1 MRISES
7 KIEEIRNSVDIVDV
21 ISQHVQLRKRG
32 KNFIGLCPFHSEKTP
47 SFTVSED
54 KQIFHCFGCHTGGN
68 VFKFLTEFHKISF
81 VEAVQEIAEQ
91 QGITIEFDKQEY
103 TEQQSEQEVLYDINT
118 EAARYFLNNLL
129 NDDEGEF
136 ARKYLQ
142 ERNIKTQ
149 TLRSFGLG
157 YSLRGWENFISYAKS
172 RNLNIDKCIQ
182 LGLIGKNSEGKLY
195 DKLPGRLIFPIF
207 SPNGRVV
214 AFAGRVLPSKAGSDD
229 DANETGAKYI
239 NSPESLIY
247 IKGRILYGLSFAKDD
262 IRRLDKAIIVEGY
275 MDLISLYQSGV
286 KNVVAVSGTALTDD
300 QVQLLSRY
308 TKNVVLLF
316 DADVAGIK
324 ASMRSIE
331 ILLKRDME
339 VKIVSLPKGEDPD
352 SFVNKF
358 GNVEFEEL
366 VKKAENFLEYET
378 KYYES
383 LGKFEDP
390 SSAADAIRDLVKPVA
405 LINDELKRNLLIRN
419 IAKKFNLREK
429 LLESELDKHL
439 RLLSKTE
446 RRKMGDGRWKT
457 EKTIEENIP
466 LITADEIVNDSP
478 ILYNLEKEILKLLFE
493 AENTIAELIFT
504 YLHPEDFNTE
514 INRELFEIVKDVF
527 ESADGGDNFTTSGL
541 VGILKDEK
549 KEIYI
554 RELTFDKY
562 SISSNW
568 EERFPSITAEMTL
581 MKYAKDSVMKFVIER
596 IEKRIKSNRREIEL
610 TEDESKLL
618 ELMKNN
624 NELEREKKRI
634 REELSDNKSF

>member
-1 MRISES
+1 MRIPES
-7 KIEEIRNSVDIVDV
+7 KIEEIRESVDIVDV
-21 ISQHVQLRKRG
+21 ISQFVQLRKRG

-47 SFTVSED
+47 SFTVSDE

-81 VEAVQEIAEQ
+81 VEAVQELADQ

-136 ARKYLQ
+136 ARKYLH

-149 TLRSFGLG
+149 TLRTFGLG
-157 YSLRGWENFISYAKS
+157 YTLRGWENFINYAKS

-182 LGLIGKNSEGKLY
+182 LGLIGKTSEGKLY

-214 AFAGRVLPSKAGSDD
+214 AFAGRVL
-229 DANETGAKYI
+229 DAKDTGAKYI

-275 MDLISLYQSGV
+275 MDLISLYQSGI

-352 SFVNKF
+352 SYVNKY
-358 GNVEFEEL
+358 GKEEFEEL
-366 VKKAENFLEYET
+366 IKRAENFLEYES

-383 LGKFEDP
+383 QGKFDDP
-390 SSAADAIRDLVKPVA
+390 STAAEAIRELVKPVA
-405 LINDELKRNLLIRN
+405 LINDQLKRNLLIRN
-419 IAKKFNLREK
+419 ISQKFNLREK
-429 LLESELDKHL
+429 LLESELDKQIKQVKRFEKPDAKVIQNRRAEETPSTL
-439 RLLSKTE
+439 IDAVTE
-446 RRKMGDGRWKT
+446 
-457 EKTIEENIP
+457 I
-466 LITADEIVNDSP
+466 SP
-478 ILYNLEKEILKLLFE
+478 ILHNLEKEILKLLFE
-493 AENTIAELIFT
+493 ADKPVAELIFT
-504 YLHPEDFNTE
+504 HLHPEDFSNTL
-514 INRELFEIVKDVF
+514 NRELFEIVKGEF
-527 ESADGGDNFTTSGL
+527 ENDANFTTSGL
-541 VGILKDEK
+541 VSVLKGER
-549 KEIYI
+549 KETYV

-562 SISSNW
+562 SVSSSW
-568 EERFPSITAEMTL
+568 EDRFPSITAEMTL
-581 MKYAKDSVMKFVIER
+581 MRLAKDTVMKFVIER
-596 IEKRIKSNRREIEL
+596 IEKNIQSNRREIEL
-610 TEDESKLL
+610 SDDERKQL
-618 ELMKNN
+618 ELMRVNN
-624 NELEREKKRI
+624 GFEREKKRI
-634 REELSDNKSF
+634 REELSI

>member
-1 MRISES
+1 MRIPES
-7 KIEEIRNSVDIVDV
+7 KIEEIRESVDIVDV

-47 SFTVSED
+47 SFTVSDE

-81 VEAVQEIAEQ
+81 VEAVQELAEQ

-136 ARKYLQ
+136 ARKYLH

-172 RNLNIDKCIQ
+172 RSLNIDKCIQ
-182 LGLIGKNSEGKLY
+182 LGLIGKNAEGKLY

-214 AFAGRVLPSKAGSDD
+214 AFAGRVLDSKD
-229 DANETGAKYI
+229 TGAKYI

-275 MDLISLYQSGV
+275 MDLISLYQSGI

-352 SFVNKF
+352 SYVNKY
-358 GNVEFEEL
+358 GKEDFEEL
-366 VKKAENFLEYET
+366 IKRAENFLEYES

-383 LGKFEDP
+383 QGKFEDP
-390 SSAADAIRDLVKPVA
+390 STAAEAIRELVKPVA

-419 IAKKFNLREK
+419 IAQKFNLREK
-429 LLESELDKHL
+429 LIESELDKQIKQVK
-439 RLLSKTE
+439 RFGKTDSKVLQN
-446 RRKMGDGRWKT
+446 RKA
-457 EKTIEENIP
+457 EETTST
-466 LITADEIVNDSP
+466 LIDAVPEISP
-478 ILYNLEKEILKLLFE
+478 VLYNLEREIIKLLFE
-493 AENTIAELIFT
+493 ADRPVAELIFN
-504 YLHPEDFNTE
+504 YLHPEDFSNTL
-514 INRELFEIVKDVF
+514 NRELFERVKDEF
-527 ESADGGDNFTTSGL
+527 ENEDNFTTSGL
-541 VGILKDEK
+541 VSVLKDER
-549 KEIYI
+549 KETYI

-562 SISSNW
+562 SVSSSW
-568 EERFPSITAEMTL
+568 EDRFPSITVEMTM
-581 MKYAKDSVMKFVIER
+581 MKFAKDTVMKFVMER
-596 IEKRIKSNRREIEL
+596 IEKNIQSNRREIEL
-610 TEDESKLL
+610 SDDERKQL
-618 ELMKNN
+618 ELMKAN

-634 REELSDNKSF
+634 REELGNSKSFELDR

>member
-1 MRISES
+1 MRIPES
-7 KIEEIRNSVDIVDV
+7 KIEEIRESVDIVDI
-21 ISQHVQLRKRG
+21 ISPYVQLRKRG

-47 SFTVSED
+47 SFTVSEE

-81 VEAVQEIAEQ
+81 VEAVQELAEQ
-91 QGITIEFDKQEY
+91 QGITIEFDKAEY

-136 ARKYLQ
+136 ARKYLH

-157 YSLRGWENFISYAKS
+157 YALRGWENFINYTKS

-182 LGLIGKNSEGKLY
+182 LGLIGKNSDGKLY

-214 AFAGRVLPSKAGSDD
+214 AFAGRVLDPMEK
-229 DANETGAKYI
+229 GAKYI

-247 IKGRILYGLSFAKDD
+247 IKGRILYGLSFAKDE

-275 MDLISLYQSGV
+275 MDLISLYQNGV

-339 VKIVSLPKGEDPD
+339 IRIVSLPKGEDPD

-358 GNVEFEEL
+358 GKEEFEEL
-366 VKKAENFLEYET
+366 IKKAENFLEYESR
-378 KYYES
+378 YYES
-383 LGKFEDP
+383 QGKFDDP
-390 SSAADAIRDLVKPVA
+390 ATAAEAIRELVKPIA
-405 LINDELKRNLLIRN
+405 LINDELKRNLLIKN
-419 IAKKFNLREK
+419 ISRKFNLRER
-429 LLESELDKHL
+429 LLESELDKQIKQVKKFEKSDSK
-439 RLLSKTE
+439 LLQSRRAEELATTLTE
-446 RRKMGDGRWKT
+446 AT
-457 EKTIEENIP
+457 P
-466 LITADEIVNDSP
+466 EISP

-493 AENTIAELIFT
+493 ADKPVAELVFNYI
-504 YLHPEDFNTE
+504 HPEDFTTDL
-514 INRELFEIVKDVF
+514 NRELFEMLKDEF
-527 ESADGGDNFTTSGL
+527 DSDSERGGFTTSGL
-541 VGILKDEK
+541 ISVLTDEK
-549 KEIYI
+549 KEAYV

-562 SISSNW
+562 SVSSSW
-568 EERFPSITAEMTL
+568 EDRFPSLTVEMTL
-581 MKYAKDSVMKFVIER
+581 MKFAKDTVMKFVNEK
-596 IEKRIKSNRREIEL
+596 IEKSVQSNRREIEL
-610 TEDESKLL
+610 TDDEGKLL
-618 ELMKNN
+618 ELMKINN
-624 NELEREKKRI
+624 NLEREKKRI
-634 REELSDNKSF
+634 RGELGEKEN

>member
-1 MRISES
+1 MRIPET
-7 KIEEIRNSVDIVDV
+7 KIEEIRESVDIVDV

-32 KNFIGLCPFHSEKTP
+32 KNFIGLCPFHSEKTA
-47 SFTVSED
+47 SFTVSEE

-81 VEAVQEIAEQ
+81 VEAVQELAEQ
-91 QGITIEFDKQEY
+91 QGITIDFDRQEY
-103 TEQQSEQEVLYDINT
+103 TEQQSEQEILYDINT

-142 ERNIKTQ
+142 ERHIKTQ

-157 YSLRGWENFISYAKS
+157 YALKGWENFINYAKS
-172 RNLNIDKCIQ
+172 RKLNIDKCIQ
-182 LGLIGKNSEGKLY
+182 LGLIGKTSEGKLY

-214 AFAGRVLPSKAGSDD
+214 AFAGRILDSKD
-229 DANETGAKYI
+229 TGAKYI

-275 MDLISLYQSGV
+275 MDLISLYQSGI

-300 QVQLLSRY
+300 QAQLLSRY

-358 GNVEFEEL
+358 GKEEFEEL
-366 VKKAENFLEYET
+366 IKRAENFLEYET

-383 LGKFEDP
+383 QGKFEDP
-390 SSAADAIRDLVKPVA
+390 ATAADAIRELVKPVA
-405 LINDELKRNLLIRN
+405 LISDDIKRNLLLRN

-429 LLESELDKHL
+429 LLESELDKQIKL
-439 RLLSKTE
+439 AKRFEKSDTRVLQT
-446 RRKMGDGRWKT
+446 RKLQET
-457 EKTIEENIP
+457 PAT
-466 LITADEIVNDSP
+466 LIDDTAEVSP
-478 ILYNLEKEILKLLFE
+478 VVYNLEKEILKLLFE
-493 AENTIAELIFT
+493 AEIPVAEIIFT
-504 YLHPEDFNTE
+504 YLHPEDFSIR
-514 INRELFEIVKDVF
+514 INREIFEIVKDEF
-527 ESADGGDNFTTSGL
+527 GNEENFTTSAL
-541 VGILKDEK
+541 VNLFKDEK
-549 KEIYI
+549 KEAYI

-562 SISSNW
+562 SVSGSW
-568 EERFPSITAEMTL
+568 EDRFPSLTIEMTML
-581 MKYAKDSVMKFVIER
+581 KYAKDAVMKFVNER
-596 IEKRIKSNRREIEL
+596 IENQIKSNRREIEL
-610 TEDESKLL
+610 SDDERMQI
-618 ELMKNN
+618 ELMRVN
-624 NELEREKKRI
+624 NELEREKKRV
-634 REELSDNKSF
+634 REELLG